1 MPATTYNGSSASNQ
15 YNEQLIAQQFTN
27 LMQPVIQQ
35 GETRTAES
43 TMLKTG
49 LTVRDVQVIDYVK
62 KLTVRT
68 VTDLQ
73 GIRDTVADV
82 AQFESR
88 WLPAPHLVENC
99 LQKSAQ
105 FDLLT
110 LVAEESAVR
119 QAQIMAFK
127 THMDV
132 EFVNAALGFA
142 ITNLAN
148 VAEVTTA
155 GSEAPQG
162 ITSPYAYVA
171 LPAANTITP
180 SAGTTITEALDEV
193 LDALNKKDVDLSA
206 NPVICYTTSDAEKL
220 LFQDPRY
227 DNWNNMGTQVLSSG
241 ALTPYR
247 GIKFV
252 HLSDADVWNH
262 GTKCLVIAGK
272 PICVGIW
279 SDLKTVISE
288 RPDKSYAKQIYTC
301 MSMAAARLDEERVFV
316 LDIQNID

>member
-1 MPATTYNGSSASNQ
+1 MPSTTYNGSSASNQ
-15 YNEQLIAQQFTN
+15 YNEQLIAQEYTN
-27 LMQPVIQQ
+27 LMLPVIQQ

-49 LTVRDVQVIDYVK
+49 LTVRDVQVLDYVK
-62 KLTVRT
+62 KFTVRT

-73 GIRDTVADV
+73 GIRDTVADA

-88 WLPAPHLVENC
+88 WLPAPHLVEHC

-119 QAQIMAFK
+119 QSQIMAFK

-132 EFVNAALGFA
+132 EFVNAAMGNA

-148 VAEVTTA
+148 VAEVTTP

-162 ITSPYAYVA
+162 ITSPYSFVA

-193 LDALNKKDVDLSA
+193 LDALNKKDVDLAA

-262 GTKCLVIAGK
+262 GTKCLVVAGK
-272 PICVGIW
+272 PVCVGIW
-279 SDLKTVISE
+279 SDLKTTIDTL
-288 RPDKSYAKQIYTC
+288 PTKSYAKQIYTC
-301 MSMAAARLDEERVFV
+301 MSMAATRLDEERVFV

>member
-1 MPATTYNGSSASNQ
+1 
-15 YNEQLIAQQFTN
+15 
-27 LMQPVIQQ
+27 
-35 GETRTAES
+35 
-43 TMLKTG
+43 
-49 LTVRDVQVIDYVK
+49 
-62 KLTVRT
+62 
-68 VTDLQ
+68 
-73 GIRDTVADV
+73 
-82 AQFESR
+82 
-88 WLPAPHLVENC
+88 
-99 LQKSAQ
+99 
-105 FDLLT
+105 
-110 LVAEESAVR
+110 
-119 QAQIMAFK
+119 
-127 THMDV
+127 
-132 EFVNAALGFA
+132 LGFA

-180 SAGTTITEALDEV
+180 AAGTTITEALDEV

-220 LFQDPRY
+220 LFQDPGY